1 MKKDKSGGG
10 VTVII
15 NSTNRGRSSDICDG
29 IIINIII

>member
-15 NSTNRGRSSDICDG
+15 NSMNRDRSSDICDD

>member
-1 MKKDKSGGG
+1 MKKDKNGGV

-15 NSTNRGRSSDICDG
+15 NSTNRGWNGDICDG